1 MDVIRPAGQILVI
14 EDDPDARANLR
25 DILEMDDYAVDTA
38 ERDERGPARATTLG
52 EVEVIILDRRL
63 PDGNALD
70 FLPRLRDKAPDAA
83 LVIVTA
89 HSDLEGAIEALR
101 HGAADYILKPIN
113 ADSLRIR
120 VGRIMEQRR
129 LALAKERSDSVFRN
143 LVEAAE
149 CMIVMLRPDRLT
161 RSSTSARSPST
172 SPATGPARCRGRA
185 SSSC

>member
-1 MDVIRPAGQILVI
+1 MDALSPAGKILVI

-38 ERDERGPARATTLG
+38 QRDARGPAERGRSATSRSSSWTG
-52 EVEVIILDRRL
+52 GL

-70 FLPRLRDKAPDAA
+70 FLPRLETRPPMRR
-83 LVIVTA
+83 VMIVTA

-149 CMIVMLRPDRLT
+149 CMIVMLRPADHAILYFSPFAEHLT
-161 RSSTSARSPST
+161 GYR
-172 SPATGPARCRGRA
+172 PARCRGRA

>member
-1 MDVIRPAGQILVI
+1 MSEALEQR
-14 EDDPDARANLR
+14 ARS
-25 DILEMDDYAVDTA
+25 
-38 ERDERGPARATTLG
+38 ARSRSSSWTDG
-52 EVEVIILDRRL
+52 L

-120 VGRIMEQRR
+120 IGRIVEQRR

-149 CMIVMLRPDRLT
+149 CMIVMLRPADHAILYFSPFAEHLT
-161 RSSTSARSPST
+161 GYR
-172 SPATGPARCRGRA
+172 PARCMGRA
-185 SSSC
+185 SSRS